1 MLIFLS
7 FLWVN
12 AEERAK
18 GAQILKFRIVGKHT
32 QFMIFL
38 LFRCVFFFFELIVVS
53 VSTSEDIELIV
64 GSVST
69 SEDIVY
75 GFWVNLDCRKL
86 MQEEVLVDLT
96 PGIAVYRLLC
106 KLGLLWLGSF
116 LNSLNMDGWSS
127 SGPFRNIWQLPAFKM
142 DSITKNVIF
151 FQQPKT
157 VALW

>member
-1 MLIFLS
+1 
-7 FLWVN
+7 
-12 AEERAK
+12 
-18 GAQILKFRIVGKHT
+18 VG
-32 QFMIFL
+32 
-38 LFRCVFFFFELIVVS
+38 S